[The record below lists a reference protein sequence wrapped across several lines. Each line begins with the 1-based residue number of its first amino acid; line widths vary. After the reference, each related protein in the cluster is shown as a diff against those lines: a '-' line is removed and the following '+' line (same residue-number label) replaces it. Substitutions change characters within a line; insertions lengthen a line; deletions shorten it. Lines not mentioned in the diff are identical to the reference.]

1 MQIEELVEY
10 KNWVITKATS
20 MKKDLEKMNFNRAK
34 DDGCRDPPNEPRYTL
49 YTLPN
54 TSRVRLLEQA
64 LATKILAMLKRA
76 NTLPRE
82 DFFKQC

>member
-1 MQIEELVEY
+1 MQIEELAEY
-10 KNWVITKATS
+10 KNWVITMATS
-20 MKKDLEKMNFNRAK
+20 MKKDLEKMNFIRAK
-34 DDGCRDPPNEPRYTL
+34 DDGCRDPPSEPRYTL

-54 TSRVRLLEQA
+54 TSRVRVLEQA

-76 NTLPRE
+76 NTPPKE